1 MMNGLLL
8 PLMTA
13 SVGLAFRQSAMN
25 GKVIVIVLILISVGA
40 WTVLLTKFAQL
51 RLARISSSRFLKAFH
66 EQARTTNLFVK
77 KQSMPETPFNTIYEA
92 GCKALINQLTLIG
105 VDQDEILMGNA
116 YPPDQR
122 RLDPHQMDPIHA
134 AVDCAL
140 ADTALELESHMGL
153 LSTAVSVGPFLG
165 LLGTVWGVMGTF
177 SGMATA
183 GSATLSAVAPGI
195 SGALLTTVVGL
206 LVALPSSIGYSL
218 LSTRIRYLSV
228 QMDNF
233 AQEFTGRIQQEF
245 MLTYSK

>member
-1 MMNGLLL
+1 MNGLLC
-8 PLMTA
+8 PLMLA
-13 SVGLAFRQSAMN
+13 NISLAFRQSAMN
-25 GKVIVIVLILISVGA
+25 GKVITIVLVLISIGA

-51 RLARISSSRFLKAFH
+51 RLARLSSIRFLRAFH
-66 EQARTTNLFVK
+66 EQSRPTNLFIK
-77 KQSMPETPFNTIYEA
+77 KQRLPDTPLNAIYEA
-92 GCKALINQLTLIG
+92 GCRALINQLSLIG
-105 VDQDEILMGNA
+105 INPEEGLLDSIYSQE
-116 YPPDQR
+116 QR
-122 RLDPHQMDPIHA
+122 RLDPHQMESIQS
-134 AVDCAL
+134 AVDCTL
-140 ADTALELESHMGL
+140 ADAALDLESHMGL

-218 LSTRIRYLSV
+218 LATRIRYLSV

-233 AQEFTGRIQQEF
+233 AQEFTGRVQQEF
-245 MLTYSK
+245 MLDYSK

>member
-1 MMNGLLL
+1 MNGLLL
-8 PLMTA
+8 PLMLGNV
-13 SVGLAFRQSAMN
+13 SLAFRQSALN
-25 GKVIVIVLILISVGA
+25 GKVITVLLVLLSVGA
-40 WTVLLTKFAQL
+40 WTVLLTKFGQL
-51 RLARISSSRFLKAFH
+51 RSARLASNRFLRAFH
-66 EQARTTNLFVK
+66 EQARPTNLFIK
-77 KQSMPETPFNTIYEA
+77 KQSIPETPLNTIYEA
-92 GCKALINQLTLIG
+92 GCRALINQLVLIG
-105 VDQDEILMGNA
+105 VDRNEILLGNV
-116 YPPDQR
+116 YPQDQR
-122 RLDPHQMDPIHA
+122 RIDSHQMDTIHA

-140 ADTALELESHMGL
+140 ADAALELESHMGL

-245 MLTYSK
+245 MLNYSK

>member
-1 MMNGLLL
+1 MNGLLF
-8 PLMTA
+8 PLMLG

-25 GKVIVIVLILISVGA
+25 GKVIVIILVLISIGA

-51 RLARISSSRFLKAFH
+51 RVARQSNNRFLKNFR
-66 EQARTTNLFVK
+66 EQARPTNLFVK
-77 KQSMPETPFNTIYEA
+77 RQRMPEAPLNAIYEA

-105 VDQDEILMGNA
+105 VDRDEVLLGNA
-116 YPPDQR
+116 YPKEQR
-122 RLDPHQMDPIHA
+122 RLDPHQMDTIQG

-153 LSTAVSVGPFLG
+153 LATAVSVGPFLG

-183 GSATLSAVAPGI
+183 GSASLSAVAPGI

-206 LVALPSSIGYSL
+206 LVALPSSIGYTL
-218 LSTRIRYLSV
+218 LTTRIRYLAV

-233 AQEFTGRIQQEF
+233 AQEFTGSVQQEF
-245 MLTYSK
+245 MLNYSK

>member
-1 MMNGLLL
+1 MTGLLS
-8 PLMTA
+8 PLIMA

-25 GKVIVIVLILISVGA
+25 GKVITIVLVLISVGA

-51 RLARISSSRFLKAFH
+51 RAARLASNRFLKIFH
-66 EQARTTNLFVK
+66 EQARPTNLFVK
-77 KQSMPETPFNTIYEA
+77 QQRMPETPLNAIYEA
-92 GCKALINQLTLIG
+92 GCRALIAQLTLIG
-105 VDQDEILMGNA
+105 VERDEILMANA
-116 YPPDQR
+116 YPKEQKR
-122 RLDPHQMDPIHA
+122 IDPHQMDTIHA

-153 LSTAVSVGPFLG
+153 LATAVSVGPFLG

-245 MLTYSK
+245 MLNYSK

>member
-1 MMNGLLL
+1 MNGLLL
-8 PLMTA
+8 PLMLA
-13 SVGLAFRQSAMN
+13 NIGLAFRQSAMN
-25 GKVIVIVLILISVGA
+25 GKVITLALVLISVGA
-40 WTVLLTKFAQL
+40 WTVLLTKFTQL
-51 RLARISSSRFLKAFH
+51 RLARLSSQRFLKAFH
-66 EQARTTNLFVK
+66 EQTRPTNLFVK
-77 KQSMPETPFNTIYEA
+77 KQRIPETPLNTIYEA
-92 GCKALINQLTLIG
+92 GCRALIHQLTLLG
-105 VDQDEILMGNA
+105 VDQDEILMGSA
-116 YPPDQR
+116 YPPEQR
-122 RLDPHQMDPIHA
+122 RLNPHQMDAIQA

-183 GSATLSAVAPGI
+183 GSAALSAVAPGI

-206 LVALPSSIGYSL
+206 LVALPCSIGYSL
-218 LSTRIRYLSV
+218 LATRIRYLSV

-245 MLTYSK
+245 MQTFSK

>member
-1 MMNGLLL
+1 MNGLLCPIML
-8 PLMTA
+8 A
-13 SVGLAFRQSAMN
+13 NVSLAFRQSAMN
-25 GKVIVIVLILISVGA
+25 GKVITILLILISIGS
-40 WTVLLTKFAQL
+40 WTVLLTKFTQL
-51 RLARISSSRFLKAFH
+51 RLARLSNIRFLRAFH
-66 EQARTTNLFVK
+66 EQARPTNLFIK
-77 KQSMPETPFNTIYEA
+77 KQRMPEAPLNTIYEA
-92 GCKALINQLTLIG
+92 GCRALINQLSLIG
-105 VDQDEILMGNA
+105 INPDEGMLDSL
-116 YPPDQR
+116 YLQDQR
-122 RLDPHQMDPIHA
+122 RLDPHQMDTIQA
-134 AVDCAL
+134 VVDCAL
-140 ADTALELESHMGL
+140 ADTALDLESHMGL

-218 LSTRIRYLSV
+218 LATRIRYLSV